1 MRNRPVTTGEFI
13 AAGRFAREKAYWQK
27 TFSGKREK
35 NIIYYHQKNNDTGA
49 ASSPRDSV
57 TFEWTKDLFFMLKK
71 LSGESDVKLHMILAA
86 GLVLLI
92 GKYTGSRD
100 IVVGMPIYKQAADVK
115 FVNTVVAPRNFIEP
129 TATFKELLVQVR
141 QSILEA
147 VEHVNY
153 PIDMLAQ
160 QLDLPGSNEGDF
172 PLFDIS
178 VLLENIHSKKY
189 IQTVDH
195 NLTFLFSRRDS
206 HIRGVIEFNASLY
219 NKPGIEKMARHL
231 ESLLHRVLTD
241 VNVPLHEVEILSEDE
256 KKQLLVAFN
265 DTEKSYPA
273 GKCIHRLLEE
283 QVARTPLRPAVVCP
297 VTLDDVFRELESE
310 TLNTDRMEKL
320 GRCRFKK
327 NPYIYRYECRLNP
340 DLAPTT
346 KDKGKQEPGK
356 VIVTIL
362 KTHRRTGGGAN
373 ASMLRLLE
381 LFDGKRSLYTIFSL
395 VKGSHQPL
403 VFFPVK
409 IKDILEITYDIDG
422 KPQRFTIGDF
432 QTLVNIVKMLYRH
445 HLLILEGMDM
455 SHPPGTTEPFEAAAP
470 GPGENIDG
478 KIPLAAM
485 LDGGRQLSCAQVLL
499 LGDSPGTA
507 STGILYLG
515 AYLKRHGIDAY
526 CQFNDFTED
535 HGSMKENIETLLGI
549 IRPTVVAVSL
559 KWFLYIARVLD
570 ICTIVREYSRKHG
583 FSIRVVVG
591 GDTASYYWDQLIRY
605 DCIDYVIRGEGE
617 KPLLDICR
625 ENKDIPNCVYK
636 TNGRVKE
643 SPFTYREDESN
654 TSDIYLSHLDEI
666 LISKHAPVF
675 GTFFIYTH
683 RGCAMNCLYC
693 GGCHQAQR
701 KIFNR
706 EKVFRRRPEQVR
718 RDILETLPY
727 TSTFQFDF
735 DIPSSP
741 GALPDY
747 CKQVWQGI
755 DLSGHFCIITT
766 LTPPSERLIQ
776 LAAESFKYV
785 YWDFDVCTLSEQHR
799 QKLGSLG
806 LVKPLP
812 SNKEILAFMD
822 QCETYGNIE
831 VRINLIT
838 GLPYFTREDIE
849 ASETF
854 LSDLV
859 NRYSCFG
866 ELHWA
871 RLHAQPGAP
880 IVENAET
887 HHMHSYATTFE
898 DFLQY
903 SEKNFDSRSGY
914 PGLEHLNYP
923 YIYYNDELLNS
934 EITRFYYRVNKK
946 IEEEKE
952 KKRQEAVAPVRL
964 TYVQLNEQAD
974 ALAAE
979 LRRKGIQP
987 GDIVGLMV
995 PPSLEIPPGILGI
1008 IKTGAAYMPIDPEH
1022 PLERIHFMLKDSSAA
1037 ALLTTRK
1044 VSERITFD
1052 REILYLDHDETSG
1065 PGTLHAPCSTRYA
1078 SPETPIYIIYTSG
1091 TTGKPKGV
1099 VLEHKSLVNY
1109 VSWFS
1114 REANL
1119 TAADRT
1125 ILTSSFAFDLGYSAV
1140 YPSLINGCELHILP
1154 KEIYLAAH
1162 RLLDYIQQEGITYIK
1177 VTPSLFSIMVGHPG
1191 FSSQTCRTLRL
1202 AVIGGEPIHVSDIKK
1217 AHDRCPTLRMINH
1230 YGPTEATIGCAAR
1243 TIDFNRFDAYE
1254 KNPTIGSPIDN
1265 TQVYILDR
1273 ELNLLPIGVP
1283 GELCIS
1289 GACLA
1294 RGYLNNP
1301 ELTAKKLN
1309 QDFQD
1314 EQDDQDEKEKKK
1326 RIAKNTLTPLPLYP
1340 STPLYRTG
1348 DLARWLPDGTIEFLG
1363 RIDNQVKIRGYR
1375 IEPEEID
1382 NRLRKHPH
1390 VEEAVTVVRESNTG
1404 DKHICAYYIPSEAP
1418 ETRPAGKTNDV
1429 SNRTILSGKEITRYK
1444 RQMLLKGWGI
1454 EFQEK
1459 LKRTTVF
1466 VAGAGGGASPTI
1478 MQLALTGFGTILIC
1492 DYDKV
1497 ELSNLNRQFLHDES
1511 RIGMNKA
1518 LSAKKTIKK
1527 VNPHVTVI
1535 PITEKLTEENVF
1547 ELVGDS
1553 AVIFDM
1559 FDDPADKFILSQ
1571 CAAARG
1577 IPHIIAAMTDI
1588 SSYAAV
1594 FHPPHTPCFHCLF
1607 DKARLE
1613 ALVSGMKSSIEGYEK
1628 NPLPVAA
1635 ASLFV
1640 GTGFAV
1646 NEAIKILKESKNPAY
1661 NKFFFFNQGGDKDM
1675 GTSDSYRAMTCIF
1688 SEHFRRICKEQGFDW
1703 DVGWRGKFLEELD
1716 IVPDPG
1722 CRVCAPLGREQ
1733 HRPHPMETGTQQQEP
1748 KQKQEKVLSIREFL
1762 SRSLPDYMIPS
1773 YFVPIDAL
1781 PLTPNGKV
1789 DKKALPEPTTARI
1802 DREIARPRSDIE
1814 EKLAT
1819 MWAEELNIE
1828 KESIG
1833 IDDNFFE
1840 RGGHSLKVS
1849 MLVSRV
1855 HRELSVTLPLSEVF
1869 ESPTIRKLGEF
1880 ISSKSTG
1887 EAGEIVMEKDENLV
1901 LLRRGTNR
1909 TRHLFLVHA
1918 GSGEVDGYIELC
1930 KHLNPEYHHWGIKTS
1945 RIKNDAPLD
1954 ITIRELASKYIKKIR
1969 NVQAHGPY
1977 AAAGWCIGGTIAF
1990 EIVRQL
1996 EQQGEPAAFL
2006 ALINSNPPRPQLAKD
2021 VKPFTIDSE
2030 VEGLMSLLFKEDA
2043 KIKETLSRFREIGP
2057 LWSFVKDYLE
2067 NNSTG
2072 PDAARVRGLFPSDMA
2087 DAVPNFE
2094 QLGIRELLYYFNT
2107 IRTYNNARNAYVPEG
2122 KIKTP
2127 LFYFSASRSEV
2138 TGREKWNR
2146 YCREPFTLHEVI
2158 GDHFSIFKPPGV
2170 EAFARL
2176 LNAALNSTVGS
2187 R

>member
-13 AAGRFAREKAYWQK
+13 AAGRFAKEKAYWLK

-35 NIIYYHQKNNDTGA
+35 NIIDYDHKKNDTGA
-49 ASSPRDSV
+49 ASSQRDSV
-57 TFEWTKDLFFMLKK
+57 TFKWTGELFLMLKK

-86 GLVLLI
+86 GLMLLI
-92 GKYTGSRD
+92 EKYTDSKD

-160 QLDLPGSNEGDF
+160 QLDLPIADENDF

-178 VLLENIHSKKY
+178 ILLENIHSKKY
-189 IQTVDH
+189 IQSVDH
-195 NLTFLFSRRDS
+195 NLTFLFLRKDTY
-206 HIRGVIEFNASLY
+206 IRGVIEFNASLY
-219 NKPGIEKMARHL
+219 NKPKLEKVARHL
-231 ESLLHRVLTD
+231 ECLLHQVLTD
-241 VNVPLHEVEILSEDE
+241 VNMPLDDVDILSEEE
-256 KKQLLVAFN
+256 KKQLLIEFN
-265 DTEKSYPA
+265 DTKMSYPTD
-273 GKCIHRLLEE
+273 KCIHQLLEE
-283 QVARTPLRPAVVCP
+283 QVARTPHQSAVVCP
-297 VTLDDVFRELESE
+297 VSLDDVFRELESE

-327 NPYIYRYECRLNP
+327 NPYIHRYECQLNP
-340 DLAPTT
+340 NLPLTT
-346 KDKGKQEPGK
+346 KGKRKGNRNPAKG
-356 VIVTIL
+356 IVTIL
-362 KTHRRTGGGAN
+362 KTHRHTSGGVN
-373 ASMLRLLE
+373 STMLQLLE
-381 LFDGKRSLYTIFSL
+381 LFDGKRSLNTIFSL
-395 VKGSHQPL
+395 VKGNQHPL
-403 VFFPVK
+403 AFFPVK

-422 KPQRFTIGDF
+422 TPHIFTIVNF
-432 QTLVNIVKMLYRH
+432 ETLVNVVKMLHRH

-455 SHPPGTTEPFEAAAP
+455 SHPSSIIEPFEAVAP
-470 GPGENIDG
+470 GPGENFDG
-478 KIPLAAM
+478 ELPLAE
-485 LDGGRQLSCAQVLL
+485 LLEGGRQLSCAQVLL
-499 LGDSPGTA
+499 LGDSPGMA

-515 AYLKRHGIDAY
+515 AYLKRHGIDVY
-526 CQFNDFTED
+526 CQFNDFTKD
-535 HGSMKENIETLLGI
+535 HASMKENIEALLGI
-549 IRPTVVAVSL
+549 IQPTVVAVSL

-570 ICTIVREYSRKHG
+570 ICKIVKEYSRRHT
-583 FSIRVVVG
+583 FPINVVVG
-591 GDTASYYWDQLIRY
+591 GDTASYYWDQLIQY

-617 KPLLDICR
+617 KPLLDICC
-625 ENKDIPNCVYK
+625 EKKNIPNCVYK
-636 TNGRVKE
+636 TNGRVVE
-643 SPFTYREDESN
+643 SPFTYMANESN
-654 TSDIYLSHLDEI
+654 SSEIYLSHLDEI

-683 RGCAMNCLYC
+683 RGCTMNCLYC
-693 GGCHQAQR
+693 GGCNQAQR

-706 EKVFRRRPEQVR
+706 KTVFRRRPEEVR

-735 DIPSSP
+735 DIRSSP
-741 GALPDY
+741 EALLDY
-747 CKQVWQGI
+747 CKQIWQGI

-766 LTPPSERLIQ
+766 LTPPSEHLIQ

-799 QKLGSLG
+799 QKLVSLG

-849 ASETF
+849 VSETF
-854 LSDLV
+854 LSDLT

-914 PGLEHLNYP
+914 SGLEHLNYP
-923 YIYYNDELLNS
+923 YIYFNDELLNS
-934 EITRFYYRVNKK
+934 EITRFYYKTNKK
-946 IEEEKE
+946 IEEEKD
-952 KKRQEAVAPVRL
+952 KKRQEAVAPVSL
-964 TYVQLNEQAD
+964 TYLQLNERAD
-974 ALAAE
+974 TLAAE

-987 GDIVGLMV
+987 GNIVGLMV
-995 PPSLEIPPGILGI
+995 SPSLEISFGILGI
-1008 IKTGAAYMPIDPEH
+1008 IKTGAAYLPIDPEH
-1022 PLERIHFMLKDSSAA
+1022 PLERIHFMLKDSNAT
-1037 ALLTTRK
+1037 ALLTTRN
-1044 VSERITFD
+1044 VSERITFEK
-1052 REILYLDHDETSG
+1052 EILYLESYEISG
-1065 PGTLHAPCSTRYA
+1065 PEVT
-1078 SPETPIYIIYTSG
+1078 SPETLHTPYSMLHASSENPVYIIYTSG

-1099 VLEHKSLVNY
+1099 ILEHKNLVNY
-1109 VSWFS
+1109 VSWFT

-1154 KEIYLAAH
+1154 KEMYLAAH

-1177 VTPSLFSIMVGHPG
+1177 VTPSLFSIMVSHPG
-1191 FSSQTCRTLRL
+1191 FSSQTCCTLRL
-1202 AVIGGEPIHVSDIKK
+1202 AVVGGEPINVNDIKK
-1217 AHDRCPTLRMINH
+1217 AHDRCPNLRIINH

-1243 TIDFNRFDAYE
+1243 TINFSQFEAYE

-1265 TQVYILDR
+1265 TQVYILNR
-1273 ELNLLPIGVP
+1273 ELKLVPMGVP

-1289 GACLA
+1289 GTCLA
-1294 RGYLNNP
+1294 RGYLNRP
-1301 ELTAKKLN
+1301 ELTASKFDKDL
-1309 QDFQD
+1309 
-1314 EQDDQDEKEKKK
+1314 QDDQDEKEK
-1326 RIAKNTLTPLPLYP
+1326 AEGLHN
-1340 STPLYRTG
+1340 SSLYRTG
-1348 DLARWLPDGTIEFLG
+1348 DLARWMSDGTIEFLG

-1375 IEPEEID
+1375 IELEEID
-1382 NRLRKHPH
+1382 NRLRMHPH

-1404 DKHICAYYIPSEAP
+1404 NKHICAYYIPSETP

-1429 SNRTILSGKEITRYK
+1429 SNRTILSEREITRYK
-1444 RQMLLKGWGI
+1444 RQLLLKGWGL

-1478 MQLALTGFGTILIC
+1478 MQLALAGFGTIFIC

-1518 LSAKKTIKK
+1518 LSAKMTIERI
-1527 VNPHVTVI
+1527 NPHVTVI

-1553 AVIFDM
+1553 VIIFDM

-1571 CAAARG
+1571 CAAAKG

-1594 FHPPHTPCFHCLF
+1594 FHPPQTPCFHCLF
-1607 DKARLE
+1607 DKAKLE
-1613 ALVSGMKSSIEGYEK
+1613 ALVSGMKSTMEGYEK

-1635 ASLFV
+1635 TSLFV

-1646 NEAIKILKESKNPAY
+1646 NEAIKILLESKNPAY

-1675 GTSDSYRAMTCIF
+1675 GTSDSYRAMTCIY

-1716 IVPDPG
+1716 IVPDPD
-1722 CRVCAPLGREQ
+1722 CRVCGPLRRKQ
-1733 HRPHPMETGTQQQEP
+1733 HLPHPMETDTQQQES

-1773 YFVPIDAL
+1773 YFVPIDEL

-1789 DKKALPEPTTARI
+1789 DKKALPEPTAASI
-1802 DREIARPRSDIE
+1802 DREIARPRNNIE
-1814 EKLAT
+1814 EKLAF
-1819 MWAEELNIE
+1819 MWAEELNIK

-1849 MLVSRV
+1849 ILVSRV
-1855 HRELSVTLPLSEVF
+1855 HQELGVTLPLSEVF

-1880 ISSKSTG
+1880 ISSKSAG
-1887 EAGEIVMEKDENLV
+1887 EAEEIVIEKDENLV
-1901 LLRRGTNR
+1901 LLRGGTNR
-1909 TRHLFLVHA
+1909 TRHLFLIHA

-1930 KHLNPEYHHWGIKTS
+1930 NRLNPEYHHWGIKTS

-1954 ITIRELASKYIKKIR
+1954 ITIQALASKYIEKIR
-1969 NVQAHGPY
+1969 NIQAHGPY
-1977 AAAGWCIGGTIAF
+1977 AVAGWCIGGTIAF

-1996 EQQGEPAAFL
+1996 EQQGEAVAFF
-2006 ALINSNPPRPQLAKD
+2006 ALINSNPPQPHLAKD

-2030 VEGLMSLLFKEDA
+2030 VEGLMTLLFKEDA
-2043 KIKETLSRFREIGP
+2043 KIKESLDRFQEIGP

-2067 NNSTG
+2067 NSNTG
-2072 PDAARVRGLFPSDMA
+2072 LDAAQVRGLFPSDIA
-2087 DAVPNFE
+2087 EATPNFE
-2094 QLGIRELLYYFNT
+2094 QLGIRELFYYFNT

-2122 KIKTP
+2122 KTKTP
-2127 LFYFSASRSEV
+2127 MHYFSASRSKV
-2138 TGREKWNR
+2138 TGREKWNL
-2146 YCREPFTLHEVI
+2146 YCMEPFTLHEVI
-2158 GDHFSIFKPPGV
+2158 GDHFSIFKPPEV

-2176 LNAALNSTVGS
+2176 LNAVLSSTEGRS
-2187 R
+2187 SKGYDD